1 MSVVVGNQT
10 HGIADFTDSKR
21 VSVHLS
27 VVLLCVIVYF
37 GLSFPMWLHM
47 VSYIYMTK
55 MHIFVCMRLCMRWV
69 HVRVYLRFFVWL
81 CMVQGVP
88 HQPHSVE
95 WLLSMGC
102 SETGFHIYYGM
113 YVVLVSGIIQPT
125 TIVEIKNGVLGP
137 EIRAFLSKMRKWCR
151 DFEGYWDHLSLCSNQ
166 SHRGT
171 YDSVN
176 EIQVFI
182 FRNFNT
188 FKWITFECQR
198 WNLLWPT
205 STSDELRHKT
215 LHKLSLLK
223 FLTCC

>member
-1 MSVVVGNQT
+1 MSVVVGYQT

-69 HVRVYLRFFVWL
+69 HVRVYARFLVWL

-125 TIVEIKNGVLGP
+125 TIVEKKMVWSVQKLGRFCQKCENGAVTLRVIG
-137 EIRAFLSKMRKWCR
+137 ITC
-151 DFEGYWDHLSLCSNQ
+151 LCAAINRIVVHMIVWMKYKFSF
-166 SHRGT
+166 S
-171 YDSVN
+171 
-176 EIQVFI
+176 E
-182 FRNFNT
+182 
-188 FKWITFECQR
+188 
-198 WNLLWPT
+198 T
-205 STSDELRHKT
+205 STHLNG
-215 LHKLSLLK
+215 LLSNAK
-223 FLTCC
+223 GGIYYVPHPPLTN